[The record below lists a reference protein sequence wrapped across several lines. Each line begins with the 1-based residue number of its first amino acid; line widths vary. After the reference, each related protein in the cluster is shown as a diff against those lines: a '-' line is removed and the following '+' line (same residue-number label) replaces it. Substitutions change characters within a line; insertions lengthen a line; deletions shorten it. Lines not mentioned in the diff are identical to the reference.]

1 MPNSWSLKHH
11 VGPSPIQ
18 SLGDEAGI
26 GITPRASHMLHFF
39 FFFFKKLKVCSNP
52 TSSKSAGAVCSL
64 PVSLSHGGN
73 TDNSSDF
80 FIVIVFVMLICDQWP
95 LITTV
100 SKRV

>member
-1 MPNSWSLKHH
+1 M
-11 VGPSPIQ
+11 Q

-26 GITPRASHMLHFF
+26 GITHRASLVLHFF
-39 FFFFKKLKVCSNP
+39 FFFFNKLKVCSNP

-80 FIVIVFVMLICDQWP
+80 FIVIVFVMVIHDQ
-95 LITTV
+95 
-100 SKRV
+100 